1 METLPLKDEMLTIFT
16 NYLTKYGDYFQMKK
30 QTVNFSK
37 AHKSYV
43 KRLRKDKF
51 IIIFFRIFILVAFL
65 GLWELLTRYKVIDP
79 FFVSSPSRI
88 FNQIVLLAKN
98 GTLLTHTWVTLY
110 ETLIGFAIATVLGYL
125 IAVVLWWNEKVRKV
139 FEPYI
144 VVLNSLPKI
153 ALGPVIILWV
163 GAGTN
168 AIVMMC
174 VLICIV
180 ITTMSML
187 SAFLSV
193 EEGKIL
199 LLRSMNANKFQ
210 IFFKLVLPSAM
221 PEFVSV
227 LKINVGMSWV
237 GSIMGEYLTSK
248 AGLGYLIVYGGQI
261 FKIDLVMAATFIL
274 CLLAF
279 GMYYFVSLLEKKYN
293 PKNKS

>member
-1 METLPLKDEMLTIFT
+1 
-16 NYLTKYGDYFQMKK
+16 MKTK
-30 QTVNFSK
+30 QTVKDFSLS
-37 AHKSYV
+37 HKKYV
-43 KRLRKDKF
+43 KKLKKDKF
-51 IIIFFRIFILVAFL
+51 LMIFFRIFVLVAFL
-65 GLWELLTRYKVIDP
+65 GLWELLTYTKALDP

-88 FNQIVLLAKN
+88 FLQIGALAKN
-98 GTLLTHTWVTLY
+98 GTLWSHTWITLY
-110 ETLIGFAIATVLGYL
+110 ETIIGFLIATFFGYL
-125 IAVVLWWNEKVRKV
+125 IAVLLWWNEKVRKV

-163 GAGTN
+163 GSGTP
-168 AIVMMC
+168 AIILMC

-199 LLRSMNANKFQ
+199 LLKSMNANRFQ
-210 IFFKLVLPSAM
+210 ILFKLILPNSM
-221 PEFVSV
+221 PDFVSV

-261 FKIDLVMAATFIL
+261 FKIDLVMASTLIL
-274 CLLAF
+274 CVLAY
-279 GMYYFVSLLEKKYN
+279 GMYFLVSLLERRYKR
-293 PKNKS
+293 

>member
-1 METLPLKDEMLTIFT
+1 
-16 NYLTKYGDYFQMKK
+16 MKK
-30 QTVNFSK
+30 QQINFSK
-37 AHKSYV
+37 SHRAYV
-43 KRLRKDKF
+43 RRLRNDKF
-51 IIIFFRIFILVAFL
+51 IILFFRIFVLVAFL
-65 GLWELLTRYKVIDP
+65 GLWELLTYTNVLDP

-88 FNQIVLLAKN
+88 IAQIITLARS
-98 GTLLTHTWVTLY
+98 GTLWTHSWITLY
-110 ETLIGFAIATVLGYL
+110 ETLIGFAIATVLGYI
-125 IAVVLWWNEKVRKV
+125 IAILLWWNEKVRKI

-144 VVLNSLPKI
+144 IVLNSLPKI

-163 GAGTN
+163 GAGTK
-168 AIVMMC
+168 AIVLMC

-193 EEGKIL
+193 DEGKIL
-199 LLRSMNANKFQ
+199 LLKSMNANKFK
-210 IFFKLVLPSAM
+210 ILYKLVLPSSM

-261 FKIDLVMAATFIL
+261 FKIDLVMASTVIL
-274 CLLAF
+274 CILAF
-279 GMYYFVSLLEKKYN
+279 GMYYLISLLERKYR
-293 PKNKS
+293 K

>member
-1 METLPLKDEMLTIFT
+1 
-16 NYLTKYGDYFQMKK
+16 MKTK
-30 QTVNFSK
+30 QTPKNFSLS
-37 AHKSYV
+37 HKKYV
-43 KRLRKDKF
+43 KKLKKDKF
-51 IIIFFRIFILVAFL
+51 LIIFFRIFVLVVFL
-65 GLWELLTRYKVIDP
+65 GLWELLTYTKTLDP

-88 FNQIVLLAKN
+88 FLQIGALAKN
-98 GTLLTHTWVTLY
+98 GTLWSHTWITLY
-110 ETLIGFAIATVLGYL
+110 ETIIGFLIATFFGYL
-125 IAVVLWWNEKVRKV
+125 IAVLLWWNEKVRKV

-163 GAGTN
+163 GSGTP
-168 AIVMMC
+168 AIILMC

-199 LLRSMNANKFQ
+199 LLKSMNANRFQ
-210 IFFKLVLPSAM
+210 ILFKLILPNSM
-221 PEFVSV
+221 PDFVSV

-261 FKIDLVMAATFIL
+261 FKIDLVMASTLIL
-274 CLLAF
+274 CILAY
-279 GMYYFVSLLEKKYN
+279 GMYFLVSLLERRYKR
-293 PKNKS
+293 

>member
-1 METLPLKDEMLTIFT
+1 
-16 NYLTKYGDYFQMKK
+16 MKTK
-30 QTVNFSK
+30 QTPKNFSLS
-37 AHKSYV
+37 HKKYV
-43 KRLRKDKF
+43 KKLKKDKF
-51 IIIFFRIFILVAFL
+51 LIIFFRIFVLVAFL
-65 GLWELLTRYKVIDP
+65 GLWELLTYTKTLDP

-88 FNQIVLLAKN
+88 FLQIGALAKN
-98 GTLLTHTWVTLY
+98 GTLWSHTWITLY
-110 ETLIGFAIATVLGYL
+110 ETIIGFLIATFFGYL
-125 IAVVLWWNEKVRKV
+125 IAVLLWWNEKVRKV

-163 GAGTN
+163 GSGTP
-168 AIVMMC
+168 AIILMC

-199 LLRSMNANKFQ
+199 LLKSMNANRFQ
-210 IFFKLVLPSAM
+210 ILFKLILPNSM
-221 PEFVSV
+221 PDFVSV

-261 FKIDLVMAATFIL
+261 FKIDLVMASTLIL
-274 CLLAF
+274 CILAY
-279 GMYYFVSLLEKKYN
+279 GMYFLVSLLERRYKR
-293 PKNKS
+293 

>member
-1 METLPLKDEMLTIFT
+1 MKTKEIRTFT
-16 NYLTKYGDYFQMKK
+16 Q
-30 QTVNFSK
+30 
-37 AHKSYV
+37 AHKNYV
-43 KRLRKDKF
+43 KRLKTDKF
-51 IIIFFRIFILVAFL
+51 VVIFFRIFVLVAFL
-65 GLWELLTRYKVIDP
+65 GIWELLTYTKVLDP

-88 FNQIVLLAKN
+88 FKQISIMATN
-98 GTLLTHTWVTLY
+98 GTLWSHTWITLY
-110 ETLIGFAIATVLGYL
+110 ETIIGFVIATVAGYL
-125 IAVVLWWNEKVRKV
+125 IAVLLWWNEKVRRV

-163 GAGTN
+163 GAGTP
-168 AIVMMC
+168 AIILMC

-199 LLRSMNANKFQ
+199 LLKSMNANKFQ
-210 IFFKLVLPSAM
+210 ILFKLILPNSI
-221 PEFVSV
+221 PDFVSV

-261 FKIDLVMAATFIL
+261 FKIDLVMASTLIL
-274 CLLAF
+274 CILAY
-279 GMYYFVSLLEKKYN
+279 GMYFLVSLLERHYRK
-293 PKNKS
+293 

>member
-1 METLPLKDEMLTIFT
+1 
-16 NYLTKYGDYFQMKK
+16 MKK
-30 QTVNFSK
+30 QQKTKPNFSK
-37 AHKSYV
+37 SHQLYV
-43 KRLRKDKF
+43 KRLKKDKF
-51 IIIFFRIFILVAFL
+51 VINFFRVFVLVAFL
-65 GLWELLTRYKVIDP
+65 GIWELLTYYKVLDP

-88 FNQIVLLAKN
+88 FAQIGTMAQN
-98 GTLLTHTWVTLY
+98 GTLLTHSWVTLY
-110 ETLIGFAIATVLGYL
+110 ETLIGFGIATAVGYV
-125 IAVVLWWNEKVRKV
+125 IAVLLWWNEKVRKV

-163 GAGTN
+163 GAGTS
-168 AIVMMC
+168 AIVLMC

-180 ITTMSML
+180 ITIMSML
-187 SAFLSV
+187 SAFLAV

-199 LLRSMNANKFQ
+199 LMKSMHASKLQ
-210 IFFKLVLPSAM
+210 ILFKLVLPSSM

-248 AGLGYLIVYGGQI
+248 AGRGYLIVYGGQI
-261 FKIDLVMAATFIL
+261 FKIDLVMASTMIL
-274 CLLAF
+274 CILAF

-293 PKNKS
+293 PGAKS

>member
-1 METLPLKDEMLTIFT
+1 
-16 NYLTKYGDYFQMKK
+16 MKTK
-30 QTVNFSK
+30 QTPKNFSLS
-37 AHKSYV
+37 HKKYV
-43 KRLRKDKF
+43 KKLKKDKF
-51 IIIFFRIFILVAFL
+51 LIIFFRIFVLVAFL
-65 GLWELLTRYKVIDP
+65 GLWELLTYTKTLDP

-88 FNQIVLLAKN
+88 FLQIGTLAKN
-98 GTLLTHTWVTLY
+98 GTLWSHTWITLY
-110 ETLIGFAIATVLGYL
+110 ETIIGFLIATFFGYL
-125 IAVVLWWNEKVRKV
+125 IAVLLWWNEKVRKI

-163 GAGTN
+163 GSGTP
-168 AIVMMC
+168 AIILMC

-199 LLRSMNANKFQ
+199 LLKSMNANRFQ
-210 IFFKLVLPSAM
+210 ILFKLILPNSM
-221 PEFVSV
+221 PDFVSV

-261 FKIDLVMAATFIL
+261 FKIDLVMASTLIL
-274 CLLAF
+274 CVLAY
-279 GMYYFVSLLEKKYN
+279 GMYFLVSLLERRYKR
-293 PKNKS
+293 

>member
-1 METLPLKDEMLTIFT
+1 MK
-16 NYLTKYGDYFQMKK
+16 TKIHKK
-30 QTVNFSK
+30 IRPNFSQ
-37 AHKSYV
+37 AHKTYIN
-43 KRLRKDKF
+43 RLMKDKF
-51 IIIFFRIFILVAFL
+51 VIIFFRIFILVAFL
-65 GLWELLTRYKVIDP
+65 ALWEITTHYGLVDAFY
-79 FFVSSPSRI
+79 VSSPSRI
-88 FNQIVLLAKN
+88 IAQIISLAQS
-98 GTLLTHTWVTLY
+98 GTLLGHTLTTLY
-110 ETLIGFAIATVLGYL
+110 ETLVGFAIATVMGYL
-125 IAVVLWWNEKVRKV
+125 IAVILWWNEKVRKI

-163 GAGTN
+163 GAGTT
-168 AIVMMC
+168 AIITMC

-193 EEGKIL
+193 DEGKIL
-199 LLRSMNANKFQ
+199 LLKSMHANKFQ
-210 IFFKLVLPSAM
+210 ILFKLVLPSSM
-221 PEFVSV
+221 PDFISV

-274 CLLAF
+274 CVLAF
-279 GMYYFVSLLEKKYN
+279 LMYYAVSLLERKYR
-293 PKNKS
+293 K

>member
-1 METLPLKDEMLTIFT
+1 
-16 NYLTKYGDYFQMKK
+16 MKK

-37 AHKSYV
+37 AHKAYV
-43 KRLRKDKF
+43 KKLKKDKF

-65 GLWELLTRYKVIDP
+65 GLWELLTQYKIVDP

-88 FNQIVLLAKN
+88 FNQIITLAQN

-110 ETLIGFAIATVLGYL
+110 ETIVGFAIATILGYL
-125 IAVVLWWNEKVRKV
+125 IAVILWWNEKFRRI

-163 GAGTN
+163 GAGTK
-168 AIVMMC
+168 AIVVMC
-174 VLICIV
+174 ILICIV

-187 SAFLSV
+187 SAFMSV

-199 LLRSMNANKFQ
+199 LLKSMHANKFQ
-210 IFFKLVLPSAM
+210 ILFKLVLPNSM
-221 PEFVSV
+221 PDFVSV

-237 GSIMGEYLTSK
+237 GEYLTSK

-261 FKIDLVMAATFIL
+261 FKIDLVMAATVIL
-274 CLLAF
+274 CILAF
-279 GMYYFVSLLEKKYN
+279 VMYFIVSLVEKRYHRT
-293 PKNKS
+293 

>member
-1 METLPLKDEMLTIFT
+1 M
-16 NYLTKYGDYFQMKK
+16 TKQKNK
-30 QTVNFSK
+30 QINFSK
-37 AHKSYV
+37 SHKAYV
-43 KRLRKDKF
+43 RHLRQDKF
-51 IIIFFRIFILVAFL
+51 IINFFRIFLLVAFL
-65 GLWELLTRYKVIDP
+65 GLWELLTYTKVIDP
-79 FFVSSPSRI
+79 FFISSPSRI
-88 FNQIVLLAKN
+88 VLQIIELAQS
-98 GTLLTHTWVTLY
+98 GTLLNHTWVTLY
-110 ETLIGFAIATVLGYL
+110 ETLIGFAIATVTGYV
-125 IAVVLWWNEKVRKV
+125 IAVLLWWNEKIRKI

-163 GAGTN
+163 GAGTS
-168 AIVMMC
+168 AIIMMC

-180 ITTMSML
+180 ITIMSML

-199 LLRSMNANKFQ
+199 LLKSMNANKFQ
-210 IFFKLVLPSAM
+210 IFFKLVLPNAM

-261 FKIDLVMAATFIL
+261 FKIDLVMASTMIL
-274 CLLAF
+274 CILAF

-293 PKNKS
+293 PKSKS